1 MLIVIVVNRQG
12 LMRMKLQELL
22 QALKIEQDFGG
33 VDPEIVSIEAD
44 SRQVKQGSLFICIS
58 GYTVDG
64 HDFAKKAEQLGAV
77 AIIAERQL
85 PEISVP
91 VVLVQ
96 DTKRMMAMITNY
108 FYDHPT
114 KKLTLIGVT
123 GTNGKTTV
131 THLIEQIMSDDQ
143 KQTGL
148 IGTMYMKVGEKTI
161 ETKNTTPESLELQKV
176 FHKMLE
182 EGVDVAMM
190 EVSSHALH
198 LGRVRGCDFNI
209 AVFTNLTPDHLDYHQ
224 TMEAYLYAKGLLFSQ
239 LGNTYSDKLKVA
251 VFNNDDPATVEYD
264 KMTTAHVVTYGIEK
278 QSDVMAKAISLSSQ
292 GTSFTLI
299 TPKEEIDLHLKLI
312 GKFSVYNAL
321 AAATAALAYG
331 IPLTNIKNSLEK
343 VTGVAGRF
351 EAIDVGQPYMV
362 IVDYAHTPDSL
373 ENVLTTVNEL
383 AKGHVY
389 TIVGCGG
396 DRDKTKRPLMAKI
409 AVEQSHLAIFTS
421 DNPRT
426 ESALSIIQDMESG
439 VKGERYEVVIDRKE
453 AIEFAVAKAK
463 PNDVIVIAGKGHETY
478 QIIGKNVY
486 DFDDRLVAKE
496 AILKNVQ

>member
-1 MLIVIVVNRQG
+1 MELN
-12 LMRMKLQELL
+12 ELL
-22 QALKIEQDFGG
+22 HVLKTYKRIGEAN
-33 VDPEIVSIEAD
+33 PEITSVEAD
-44 SRQVKQGSLFICIS
+44 SRQIKQGSLFICIS

-64 HDFAKKAEQLGAV
+64 HDFANKAEQLGAV
-77 AIIAERQL
+77 AIIAEREL
-85 PEISVP
+85 PEVNIP
-91 VVLVQ
+91 VIIVK
-96 DTKRMMAMITNY
+96 DSKRAMAIIANY
-108 FYDHPT
+108 FYDNPT
-114 KKLTLIGVT
+114 EKLTLIGVT

-131 THLIEQIMSDDQ
+131 THLIEQIMADYN
-143 KQTGL
+143 KKTGL
-148 IGTMYMKVGEKTI
+148 IGTMYMKIGKKTF

-176 FHKMLE
+176 FHQMVE
-182 EGVDVAMM
+182 EKIDVAMM

-224 TMEAYLYAKGLLFSQ
+224 TMDAYLQAKGLLFAQ
-239 LGNTYSDKLKVA
+239 LGNTYGEKLKVA
-251 VFNNDDPATVEYD
+251 VFNNDDPASLEYD
-264 KMTTAHVVTYGIEK
+264 KMTTAPVLTYGIEK
-278 QSDVMAKAISLSSQ
+278 QSDVMAKAITMSSQ
-292 GTSFTLI
+292 GTSFTLT
-299 TPKEEIDLHLKLI
+299 TPTEEVQMNLKLI

-331 IPLTNIKNSLEK
+331 IPLHDIKISLEK

-351 EAIDVGQPYMV
+351 EAVDAGQPFTV

-373 ENVLTTVNEL
+373 DNVLMTVNEL
-383 AKGHVY
+383 AKGDVY
-389 TIVGCGG
+389 TVVGCGG
-396 DRDKTKRPLMAKI
+396 DRDKTKRPLMARI

-426 ESALSIIQDMESG
+426 ENPLSIIKDMESG
-439 VKGERYEVVIDRKE
+439 VEGKRYEVMLDRKE
-453 AIEFAVAKAK
+453 AIEFAVSQAK

-496 AILKNVQ
+496 AILKNKQ